1 MKIAVV
7 EDSQFAREGLV
18 AMLASYPDLE
28 LICSADHTDTAL
40 ELLNETPVDVL
51 FLDIHL
57 PGSSGFE
64 LLVNL
69 DYAPLIIFTTAY
81 SEYAVRSFDFN
92 TVDYLLKPI
101 SRQRLDQ
108 AVEKL
113 RRQYIALSISPRS
126 QLDPESTR
134 AEELQ
139 PALEP
144 GSRLFIKD
152 NDKCYLIELASIR
165 YFESCKNEARAF
177 FDGNK
182 AYIKRSMNELERRL
196 PARIFFRAN
205 RQYIVNLQAVKS
217 IEESV
222 SIGFSLLMSDG
233 KKIEISR
240 RRATQLAEML
250 RL

>member
-1 MKIAVV
+1 VKVAVV
-7 EDSQFAREGLV
+7 EDSEFAREGLV
-18 AMLASYPDLE
+18 SMLAAYPDLE
-28 LICSADHTDTAL
+28 LICAADHPDTAL
-40 ELLNETPVDVL
+40 EVLSETPADVL
-51 FLDIHL
+51 FLDIHM

-64 LLVNL
+64 LLANL
-69 DYAPLIIFTTAY
+69 GYSPLIIFTTAY
-81 SEYAVRSFDFN
+81 SEYAIRSFDFN

-108 AVEKL
+108 AIAKL
-113 RRQYIALSISPRS
+113 RRQYAALSDATRL
-126 QLDPESTR
+126 QRDPESVQKD
-134 AEELQ
+134 ELQ
-139 PALEP
+139 SVLEP
-144 GSRLFIKD
+144 DSRLFIKD

-182 AYIKRSMNELERRL
+182 AFIKRSMNELERRL
-196 PARIFFRAN
+196 PAKIFFRAN

-222 SIGFSLLMSDG
+222 SDGFSLLMSDG
-233 KKIEISR
+233 KRIEISR
-240 RRATQLAEML
+240 RRAAQLTEML

>member
-1 MKIAVV
+1 VKVAVV
-7 EDSQFAREGLV
+7 EDSELAREGLV
-18 AMLASYPDLE
+18 SMLTVYPDLE

-40 ELLNETPVDVL
+40 EVLNETPADVL
-51 FLDIHL
+51 FLDIHM

-64 LLVNL
+64 LLANL
-69 DYAPLIIFTTAY
+69 NYSPLIIFTTAY
-81 SEYAVRSFDFN
+81 SEYAIRSFDFN

-108 AVEKL
+108 AIAKL
-113 RRQYIALSISPRS
+113 RRHYAALADMPRS
-126 QLDPESTR
+126 QLDPESSR
-134 AEELQ
+134 AEEFQ

-152 NDKCYLIELASIR
+152 HDKCYLIELASIR

-177 FDGNK
+177 FDNNK
-182 AYIKRSMNELERRL
+182 AFIKRSMNELERRL
-196 PARIFFRAN
+196 PVKMFFRAN

-217 IEESV
+217 IEESN
-222 SIGFSLLMSDG
+222 SDGFSLLMSDG

-240 RRATQLAEML
+240 RRATQLTEML

>member
-1 MKIAVV
+1 MKVAVV
-7 EDSQFAREGLV
+7 EDSGLAREGLV
-18 AMLASYPDLE
+18 SMLGAYPDLE

-40 ELLNETPVDVL
+40 EVLKARPADVL
-51 FLDIHL
+51 FLDIHM

-64 LLVNL
+64 LLASL
-69 DYAPLIIFTTAY
+69 SYSPLIIFTTAY
-81 SEYAVRSFDFN
+81 SEYSIRSFDFN

-101 SRQRLDQ
+101 SQQRLDQ
-108 AVEKL
+108 AIAKL
-113 RRQYIALSISPRS
+113 RRQFALSTTSP
-126 QLDPESTR
+126 QLDIESSHK
-134 AEELQ
+134 EELQ

-182 AYIKRSMNELERRL
+182 AFIKRTMNELELRL
-196 PARIFFRAN
+196 PATLFFRAN

-217 IEESV
+217 IEESA
-222 SIGFSLLMSDG
+222 SDGFSLMMIDG
-233 KKIEISR
+233 MKIDISR
-240 RRATQLAEML
+240 RRATQMAEML